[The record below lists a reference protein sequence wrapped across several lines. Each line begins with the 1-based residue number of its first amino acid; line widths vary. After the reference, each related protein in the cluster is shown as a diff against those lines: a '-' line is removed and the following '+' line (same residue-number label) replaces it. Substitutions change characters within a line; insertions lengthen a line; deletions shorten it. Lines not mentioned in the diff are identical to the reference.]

1 MSEYKLLIKTG
12 QVEGT
17 RSLFRF
23 DGIKA
28 PGVEGHPSVPG
39 LYRCINQVG
48 YVSESI
54 WDGMRYLFTREGA
67 VVSPGQRLYVKGFT
81 QIFQYDTGAGL
92 QSFDED
98 DWSIHFVSETTPVS
112 NVYTVPVGVRSIR
125 VQATLAEEEV
135 FNEELFYVAATG
147 GCRPLF
153 IGVKDKWE
161 RLDMG
166 SEKPALTIQ
175 SNDLAELKDR
185 QAEYTQELI
194 LPLTGRNL
202 RILGHPH
209 LSDSDTDSP
218 YKFWECRLFAGEN
231 QLARKGAV
239 LSIDGVTDE
248 GIECQ
253 ILGAAIGLFDTLNE
267 APMSDITEPSIT
279 WSAGGMFEPS
289 GDPGILDVSP
299 ITGGVVAFASFF
311 RGKEYPVASLGSR
324 YNLPFIYAQWMVE
337 AILGQHGFSW
347 EHNLDEYVGSERF
360 ALPVVDAQ
368 ADEDSFADF
377 DAYGGLTAYQTLST
391 SPRYLIPV
399 IESSGV
405 GMLTVVG
412 SNNSLEDA
420 YVQYMSP
427 VEATLNLRVRVAW
440 PNLAVEDRVT
450 RELNVVYNGEDL
462 MDYTCEFGPEA
473 FEETIQIKVSP
484 GVPVVISLRYMA
496 IAWGV
501 NENLVA
507 DFEVEVTN
515 FVSERVPY
523 GGKIHLPRNLG
534 FETQG
539 DFIKAFIQAHGLF
552 VNVDR
557 SNETVYTYTAK
568 KIYDNKPYAV
578 DWTHKL
584 SGGQPKMVFDLGY
597 AQVNSIPMKENSEDE
612 VEDEAEFGVEDS
624 TLEVKKTL
632 FELPF
637 EAGYDWA
644 REAKVAGVQVTDQVA
659 NIPVFT
665 KGSDE
670 DATEQEN
677 LDASELSTGQPHLV
691 RIGETSRLI
700 KSGEYPYAFKIACK
714 VASHVSAQ
722 ELVDTFYSELVS
734 GMLSG
739 SKVLTVELNLSAL
752 DIERFDPFVPVYLKQ
767 HGAFFYVNKI
777 SNFVSGQLTTVEL
790 IKL

>member
-12 QVEGT
+12 QVKGT

-67 VVSPGQRLYVKGFT
+67 VVSPGQSLYVKGFT

-98 DWSIHFVSETTPVS
+98 DWSTHFVSETTPVS

-147 GCRPLF
+147 GTRPPF

-231 QLARKGAV
+231 QLVRKGAV
-239 LSIDGVTDE
+239 LSVEGVTEE
-248 GIECQ
+248 GIEAQ
-253 ILGAAIGLFDTLNE
+253 ILGASIGLFAELSDT
-267 APMSDITEPSIT
+267 PMSDITEPSFVR
-279 WSAGGMFEPS
+279 SGVGMFHPS
-289 GDPGILDVSP
+289 EDPGVVQP
-299 ITGGVVAFASFF
+299 NAITGSIIAHASFF
-311 RGKEYPVASLGSR
+311 RGKEYPVLGMSPA
-324 YNLPFIYAQWMVE
+324 YTLPFVYARWMFE
-337 AILGQHGFSW
+337 TIIAAKGFSW
-347 EHNLDEYVGSERF
+347 EHNLGEYEGEDRL
-360 ALPVVDAQ
+360 ALPVVDLQ
-368 ADEDSFADF
+368 PDEDSF
-377 DAYGGLTAYQTLST
+377 DAFKTGGGEFYGEVNPGAV
-391 SPRYLIPV
+391 RYLIPT
-399 IESSGV
+399 ITDDACGLLTTTGLNGSG
-405 GMLTVVG
+405 
-412 SNNSLEDA
+412 NEA
-420 YVQYMSP
+420 YTTLLSP
-427 VEATLNLRVRVAW
+427 VSCHVGLTIWLNFPYATGSYPIKIELSVVAG
-440 PNLAVEDRVT
+440 
-450 RELNVVYNGEDL
+450 GEDVL
-462 MDYTCEFGPEA
+462 SYSYQGEGL
-473 FEETIQIKVSP
+473 VSP
-484 GVPVVISLRYMA
+484 DDEHTLSVDLSAGVPLVIVASYTSNVGTPPSQMLAFHRIA
-496 IAWGV
+496 I
-501 NENLVA
+501 N
-507 DFEVEVTN
+507 DFKAEKVL
-515 FVSERVPY
+515 F
-523 GGKIHLPRNLG
+523 GGKVHIPRNLG

-539 DFIKAFIQAHGLF
+539 DFVKAFIQAHGLT
-552 VNVDR
+552 VKVDR
-557 SNETVYTYTAK
+557 GNMTLYTYTMK
-568 KIYDNKPYAV
+568 RLYDRKEYAV
-578 DWTHKL
+578 DWTNKITR
-584 SGGQPKMVFDLGY
+584 GQSQSRFEAGEY
-597 AQVNSIPMKENSEDE
+597 AQSNDITMKDNDEDE
-612 VEDEAEFGVEDS
+612 YNDKATFTIDDE
-624 TLEVKKTL
+624 TLPLKKSL
-632 FELPF
+632 FELGF
-637 EAGYDWA
+637 EAGYDWTF
-644 REAKVAGVQVTDQVA
+644 TDGTPVA
-659 NIPVFT
+659 NIPVFA
-665 KGSDE
+665 KGDDP
-670 DATEQEN
+670 DASEQEN
-677 LDASELSTGQPHLV
+677 LDAANLSPGQPHLV
-691 RIGETSRLI
+691 RIGTSSRLV
-700 KSGEYPYAFKIACK
+700 KSGMYPYDFKVRCK

-722 ELVDTFYSELVS
+722 ELLDTFYPEIVG
-734 GMLSG
+734 GMLNRA
-739 SKVLTVELNLSAL
+739 KVLTAKFNLSAL
-752 DIERFDPFVPVYLKQ
+752 DIERFDPFTPVYLKQ